1 MRVGWKGIH
10 TADDHPVWMPYG
22 IIETALKNR
31 MPAIPG
37 PDNHM
42 YDLEKVISVMPVA
55 PEIRP
60 ADVFISYK
68 SEDRTIADDLEAF
81 LTEQGYSVWFD
92 RDLIGGQHYRDVLD
106 ERIDKAGSVVAIWTE
121 HSVRSRWVR
130 HEASRAGRQE
140 KLICLRAPDLSRDS
154 IPHRFRRTTIF

>member
-1 MRVGWKGIH
+1 MQ
-10 TADDHPVWMPYG
+10 
-22 IIETALKNR
+22 
-31 MPAIPG
+31 
-37 PDNHM
+37 
-42 YDLEKVISVMPVA
+42 MPVA
-55 PEIRP
+55 LEIRP

-68 SEDRTIADDLEAF
+68 SEDRAIANDLEAF
-81 LTEQGYSVWFD
+81 LTAQGYSVWFD
-92 RDLIGGQHYRDVLD
+92 RDLIGGQQYRDVLD

-154 IPHRFRRTTIF
+154 IPAPFPANDHILKLDDREGMRQAVERLIRKGRPTRLQTHGSR